1 MTDLNPILHRKN
13 NKIESLTEQ
22 NEKKKKQNRGNKKK
36 NNHYKKT
43 ERKKTD
49 TKAQKKTQ
57 INANN

>member
-22 NEKKKKQNRGNKKK
+22 NVKKKKQNRGIKKK
-36 NNHYKKT
+36 NNHYKEA

-49 TKAQKKTQ
+49 TKAQKKLR
-57 INANN
+57 